1 MAIAHTDALVGDV
14 ENRSAVFVLCS
25 FEGESGSGD
34 LVVNFF
40 TGNGDS
46 ILFAYNAW
54 KIVFV
59 LFLIIF
65 LGVEEGEKERE

>member
-1 MAIAHTDALVGDV
+1 LRERG
-14 ENRSAVFVLCS
+14 
-25 FEGESGSGD
+25 GSGD

-46 ILFAYNAW
+46 ILFAYDAW